1 MFQRADTL
9 TVDKTPLKKENEHWY
24 VKLALS
30 INILNQHSLKL
41 LASPRGNSVGIS
53 YFKMTLFSSSKN
65 NIVTAAFGCL

>member
-9 TVDKTPLKKENEHWY
+9 MVDKTPLKKENEHWY

-41 LASPRGNSVGIS
+41 LASPRGNSVGMSYIS
-53 YFKMTLFSSSKN
+53 K
-65 NIVTAAFGCL
+65 